1 MRATCQ
7 GQSPCRALSRSSE
20 PTILSVSCSSNDY
33 HYSLKIILISDDQLI
48 TNTLSVSCSS
58 NDYHYSLK
66 ILLSVKPVP
75 SPEEPQ
81 VFFHTVD
88 PRIPFV
94 PGDVDDNGDDR
105 YDIDVNHGDG
115 P

>member
-20 PTILSVSCSSNDY
+20 PTILSVSCSSN
-33 HYSLKIILISDDQLI
+33 
-48 TNTLSVSCSS
+48 N
-58 NDYHYSLK
+58 YHYSLK

-81 VFFHTVD
+81 VFFHTED

-115 P
+115 Q